1 MQVEMGIHGLSK
13 FLGDQCPH
21 VLRETK
27 LENHFGRKIGLDASM
42 AMYQF
47 LVPHPHTQHT
57 RPTPPCGRPIP
68 TKSNLGAQQHAL
80 AFPIWTYTVPHLI
93 GF

>member
-1 MQVEMGIHGLSK
+1 MQAKMGIHGLSK

-47 LVPHPHTQHT
+47 LVLPQDAPFIAH
-57 RPTPPCGRPIP
+57 
-68 TKSNLGAQQHAL
+68 AHAL
-80 AFPIWTYTVPHLI
+80 LVRWRNAVSTNSAHRLGT
-93 GF
+93 